1 MLHGTIDP
9 SSSRLRLGGH
19 VGANGTILMLWGILA
34 LAPAVPVAE
43 TATALEMSADGEIQ
57 VATDGTV
64 SDYRLRSELPPMV
77 ADLVDKDVRGWR
89 FEPVV
94 VEGTPVVAK
103 TAMHLALKAE
113 PAGEHDS
120 YRIKIVNVIFG
131 APRHHDR
138 IKQPHY
144 PEQAVRAHVGAKVLL
159 AMRLGENGRVTDVQ
173 TYQTSLDA
181 RASSEND
188 AEHWR
193 KMFEEAS
200 VTAAHSWTYDLSE
213 TFNGKTIETNVIVP
227 VVFSLLN
234 VPGSAPQPGQW
245 KAYVPGPVH
254 PAPWMTDRAFADRD
268 LSTLP
273 DGQSIPLDS
282 RFHLKN
288 DVIGKVL

>member
-19 VGANGTILMLWGILA
+19 VGIYGTILMVWGMLA
-34 LAPAVPVAE
+34 LAPSALAAE
-43 TATALEMSADGEIQ
+43 TATALEMNADGEIQ

-64 SDYRLRSELPPMV
+64 SDYRLHSELPPMV
-77 ADLVDKDVRGWR
+77 AELVDKDVRGWR
-89 FEPVV
+89 FEPVL
-94 VEGTPVVAK
+94 VEGKPVVAK

-113 PAGEHDS
+113 PAGDHDS

-131 APRHHDR
+131 APRQNDR

-144 PEQAVRAHVGAKVLL
+144 PKQAVSAHLGAKVLL
-159 AMRLGENGRVTDVQ
+159 AMRLDENGRVTDVQ
-173 TYQTSLDA
+173 PYQTSLDA
-181 RASSEND
+181 RANSEND
-188 AEHWR
+188 AERWR

-213 TFNGKTIETNVIVP
+213 TLNGKTIGTNVIVP

-234 VPGSAPQPGQW
+234 GSAPQPGRW

-254 PAPWMTDRAFADRD
+254 PAPWMTDRALADRD
-268 LSTLP
+268 LSSLP

-282 RFHLKN
+282 RFHLKS
-288 DVIGKVL
+288 DVVGKVL

>member
-9 SSSRLRLGGH
+9 SPSRLRLGGH

-34 LAPAVPVAE
+34 LTPPVLAAE
-43 TATALEMSADGEIQ
+43 TATALEMNADGEIQ

-89 FEPVV
+89 FEPVLI
-94 VEGTPVVAK
+94 EGSPVVAK

-113 PAGEHDS
+113 PAGDDS

-144 PEQAVRAHVGAKVLL
+144 PEQAVRAHLGAKVLL
-159 AMRLGENGRVTDVQ
+159 AMRLDENGRVTDVQ
-173 TYQTSLDA
+173 PYQTSLDA
-181 RASSEND
+181 RANSEND
-188 AEHWR
+188 AEQWR

-213 TFNGKTIETNVIVP
+213 TLNGKAIGTNVIVP
-227 VVFSLLN
+227 VVFSLVN

-273 DGQSIPLDS
+273 GGQSIPLDS
-282 RFHLKN
+282 RFHLKS
-288 DVIGKVL
+288 DVVGKAL